1 MKLTQI
7 RNATIRMIYAGNVF
21 LIDPWLAPKHQ
32 LSFVDIPGRPFHVP
46 DPVKRKYTN
55 AVLWSANGYGAD
67 FKRY

>member
-46 DPVKRKYTN
+46 DPVK
-55 AVLWSANGYGAD
+55 
-67 FKRY
+67 

>member
-32 LSFVDIPGRPFHVP
+32 LSFVDIPGGLFMYLTR
-46 DPVKRKYTN
+46 
-55 AVLWSANGYGAD
+55 
-67 FKRY
+67 